1 MLTLFIF
8 ILIQKYSWTFVSS
21 TNHIWGKAS
30 SSSESKM
37 QSAFLAIFLL
47 DVSLLEPLF
56 QNEAVIHTTEVHKAC
71 KETKRLLL
79 RISVVDHAT
88 TTTQMK
94 HVKQKRLL
102 LISNSITFLVN
113 CFFNNSLFLIQSA
126 LNVVPLLFFVI
137 IEATF

>member
-8 ILIQKYSWTFVSS
+8 ILIKKYSWTFVSS

-47 DVSLLEPLF
+47 DVSLLEPLL

-79 RISVVDHAT
+79 RILVVDHAT
-88 TTTQMK
+88 TTT

-102 LISNSITFLVN
+102 LISNSITFLGN

-126 LNVVPLLFFVI
+126 LNLVPLLFFVI